1 MKKQLLALAGVAL
14 LFAACSKNDDNN
26 NTQPEPNPSSGV
38 SSGLLKGM
46 YSITDTVRIEY
57 NSDKTVSKI
66 TSGWVDGTA
75 VGGSI
80 ATIKYANG
88 RAVEIWESAYDEK
101 VWGPSELTTQFV
113 YVGDKIQKVIEPG
126 KADNYFYYDSARYNA
141 SGKIEKIFRY
151 GGMKPNITKNG
162 TDSLVWTGNNI
173 TKIVHE
179 GFSMVDGVEKLTY
192 TYTDVYT
199 FDNKPSWQAPLG
211 AAWMSYSF
219 DPESFNANNILT
231 QTRSQKDM
239 ADRVNKFEYKYND
252 KGNVTE
258 RTATYQFDRGPGT
271 ETIVFDYYK

>member
-26 NTQPEPNPSSGV
+26 SQPEPNPSSGTF
-38 SSGLLKGM
+38 SGLLKGV
-46 YSITDTVRIEY
+46 YSITDTLRVEY
-57 NSDKTVSKI
+57 NSDKTASKI
-66 TSGWVDGTA
+66 TSGWIDGTD

-80 ATIKYANG
+80 ATIKYTNG
-88 RAVEIWESAYDEK
+88 RAVEIWESAYSESK
-101 VWGPSELTTQFV
+101 VWGPNELTTQFV

-126 KADNYFYYDSARYNA
+126 KTDDYYHYDSARYNA

-151 GGMKPNITKNG
+151 GGMKPNITKNS

-179 GFSMVDGVEKLTY
+179 GFSMADGVEKLTY
-192 TYTDVYT
+192 TYTDIYT
-199 FDNKPSWQAPLG
+199 FDNKPSWLAPLG
-211 AAWMSYSF
+211 AALMSYSF
-219 DPESFNANNILT
+219 NLESLNANNILT

-258 RTATYQFDRGPGT
+258 RTATYQFDKGPGT
-271 ETIVFDYYK
+271 ETVVFDYYK